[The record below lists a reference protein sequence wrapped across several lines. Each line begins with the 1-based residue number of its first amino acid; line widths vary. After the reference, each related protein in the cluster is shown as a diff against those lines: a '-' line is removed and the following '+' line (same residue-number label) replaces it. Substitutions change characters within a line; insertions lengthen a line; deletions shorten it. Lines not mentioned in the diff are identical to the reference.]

1 MVAHRVCFSTH
12 SSLSELERFVKH
24 FAPKKVVP
32 CVVPKRFRFQERL
45 DQFQKTFSALLQRC
59 GVISQKQ
66 EEEDVE
72 EIDRDDQEDHGG
84 ESEEPEREGG
94 KEGGDCEELEQEEG
108 ERGGESEVSSSRGEK
123 RERQEEEEEDREREA
138 RVEENRQ
145 REPRVEEDSP
155 WELEDSPRRED
166 NLDDTP
172 DLDELEE
179 IAKAQNYPHHAQQ
192 AIRLHKRIRD
202 WQEELRRR
210 EVETITID

>member
-12 SSLSELERFVKH
+12 SSLSELERFVTH

-32 CVVPKRFRFQERL
+32 CVVPKRFQERL
-45 DQFQKTFSALLQRC
+45 DQFQETFSALLKRC
-59 GVISQKQ
+59 GVISQEQ

-72 EIDRDDQEDHGG
+72 ETDRDDQEDHGG

-94 KEGGDCEELEQEEG
+94 EEGGDCEELEQ
-108 ERGGESEVSSSRGEK
+108 EVSSSRGEK
-123 RERQEEEEEDREREA
+123 REREETEEEEDRERGA
-138 RVEENRQ
+138 REED
-145 REPRVEEDSP
+145 EDSP

-192 AIRLHKRIRD
+192 SIRLHKRIRD
-202 WQEELRRR
+202 WEQELRRR

>member
-12 SSLSELERFVKH
+12 SSLSELERFVKY

-32 CVVPKRFRFQERL
+32 CVVPKRFQERL
-45 DQFQKTFSALLQRC
+45 DQFQETFSALLQRC
-59 GVISQKQ
+59 GVISQEE

-72 EIDRDDQEDHGG
+72 ETDLDDQEDQGG
-84 ESEEPEREGG
+84 ESEEPELEGG

-108 ERGGESEVSSSRGEK
+108 ERGSVVSSSRGEK
-123 RERQEEEEEDREREA
+123 REREEEDRETEAREEDREREA
-138 RVEENRQ
+138 REEEDIE
-145 REPRVEEDSP
+145 REARVEE
-155 WELEDSPRRED
+155 EDSPRRED

>member
-32 CVVPKRFRFQERL
+32 CVVPKRFQERL
-45 DQFQKTFSALLQRC
+45 DQFQETFSALLQRC
-59 GVISQKQ
+59 GVISQEE

-72 EIDRDDQEDHGG
+72 ETDLDDQEDQGG
-84 ESEEPEREGG
+84 ESEEPELEGG

-108 ERGGESEVSSSRGEK
+108 ERGSVVSSSRGVK
-123 RERQEEEEEDREREA
+123 REREEEDREREA
-138 RVEENRQ
+138 REEEDIEREARVE
-145 REPRVEEDSP
+145 EEDSP